1 MELAKTLAGEQP
13 GEPFMD
19 GREAGELEPVTGLRQ
34 MEKPCLIQK
43 RDGRSSTSTSKSF
56 LLPSAVLVDEVHC
69 TSVSRCAAVY
79 AWGLHVVVWRVH
91 GGDGGQQLAALVEV
105 PQTCNRAV
113 SLLGLWSSNHTDD
126 FLQSDGKLMIFPNNN
141 PPPEESLHPFGLSC
155 NMPPI
160 VTEPTVIRCK
170 FKSTVHV
177 QISTQDAYNIS
188 FSMLFPRPP
197 QASVGK
203 SDGILTWTPLDIQ
216 PVYLTII
223 VNDQLFSS
231 QFAHILHVCNCLNR
245 GTCQCDSIVDNH
257 LQGRFQVVGCLWPNS
272 VGIPPK
278 CVKGS
283 LASQECSASPSLNPR
298 ERQTS
303 SPVDSAPYPLSMR
316 TGRDTSALRM
326 TSASLPSAFD
336 ITRWLTASA
345 QGTTT
350 PAGASLALLGTD
362 ATVQT

>member
-1 MELAKTLAGEQP
+1 MVYCSLHFITFNGPEYSFKALRQVCHCAPHLLHQLQYLHAAGREGLAGDRWTGQTGP
-13 GEPFMD
+13 RGGDD
-19 GREAGELEPVTGLRQ
+19 GCFPQ
-34 MEKPCLIQK
+34 
-43 RDGRSSTSTSKSF
+43 
-56 LLPSAVLVDEVHC
+56 DEVHC

-105 PQTCNRAV
+105 PQTFCNHAV
-113 SLLGLWSSNHTDD
+113 GLLGLWSSNHTDD

-216 PVYLTII
+216 PVYLTIR

-231 QFAHILHVCNCLNR
+231 QFAHILQF
-245 GTCQCDSIVDNH
+245 TCQYDSIVDNH
-257 LQGRFQVVGCLWPNS
+257 LQGRFQ
-272 VGIPPK
+272 
-278 CVKGS
+278 
-283 LASQECSASPSLNPR
+283 
-298 ERQTS
+298 
-303 SPVDSAPYPLSMR
+303 
-316 TGRDTSALRM
+316 
-326 TSASLPSAFD
+326 TSASLPSAFG

-350 PAGASLALLGTD
+350 PAGASLALWGQMPLYRHR
-362 ATVQT
+362 

>member
-1 MELAKTLAGEQP
+1 MQVIGVVGAP
-13 GEPFMD
+13 
-19 GREAGELEPVTGLRQ
+19 EAMQAHG
-34 MEKPCLIQK
+34 
-43 RDGRSSTSTSKSF
+43 
-56 LLPSAVLVDEVHC
+56 AVVEDEVHC

-79 AWGLHVVVWRVH
+79 AWGLHIVVWRVD

-105 PQTCNRAV
+105 PQAFYNRTV
-113 SLLGLWSSNHTDD
+113 GLHGLWSSNHTDD
-126 FLQSDGKLMIFPNNN
+126 FRQSDGKLIFPNNN

-160 VTEPTVIRCK
+160 VTEPTVIRCN

-177 QISTQDAYNIS
+177 QISTQNANNIS

-216 PVYLTII
+216 LVDLTIR

-231 QFAHILHVCNCLNR
+231 QFNLILQVCNCLNG
-245 GTCQCDSIVDNH
+245 GTCQFDSIVDNH
-257 LQGRFQVVGCLWPNS
+257 LQGRFQ
-272 VGIPPK
+272 
-278 CVKGS
+278 
-283 LASQECSASPSLNPR
+283 
-298 ERQTS
+298 
-303 SPVDSAPYPLSMR
+303 
-316 TGRDTSALRM
+316 

-336 ITRWLTASA
+336 VTRWLTASA
-345 QGTTT
+345 QGTTK

-362 ATVQT
+362 ATVQVLTLDP